1 MTPLQVAEREAEE
14 RDRSALV
21 GIVAAL
27 FAMLGLFAGGRIPSE
42 LRRRIL
48 RVLRPAESAVRR
60 LIVVLVRGIKVK
72 TAPPRPAPVGLVRA
86 GALNRPLRF
95 QLFDPRRRFSSA
107 AARPAVPVVAP
118 RIRSFEDA
126 STGPIFSFAAS
137 AAKPADK
144 AAQESDGLIAST
156 NLLRRLDAIRD
167 ALADLP
173 RQARR
178 LARATARRAKSARL
192 KLQTPLRPGAAPGY
206 RRRPSHE
213 VDHILERFQWRA
225 RRALDTS

>member
-1 MTPLQVAEREAEE
+1 MDLFQAEREAEE
-14 RDRSALV
+14 RDRSALA

-27 FAMLGLFAGGRIPSE
+27 FAMLGLAAGGRIPYE

-60 LIVVLVRGIKVK
+60 LIVVFARGLKVK
-72 TAPPRPAPVGLVRA
+72 AAPPRPAPVGLVRA
-86 GALNRPLRF
+86 KEPNRVLPF
-95 QLFDPRRRFSSA
+95 QLFDPRRRFSNA
-107 AARPAVPVVAP
+107 PPRPAAPVVAP

-126 STGPIFSFAAS
+126 SSGPIFSFAAS
-137 AAKPADK
+137 TEKPAEE
-144 AAQESDGLIAST
+144 AAQEGDGLIAWA
-156 NLLRRLDAIRD
+156 NLLRRLKAIKD

-178 LARATARRAKSARL
+178 LARATARRGKSEGL

-213 VDHILERFQWRA
+213 IDHILERFQWRA

>member
-1 MTPLQVAEREAEE
+1 MNLLQIAEREAEE

-27 FAMLGLFAGGRIPSE
+27 FAMLGLGAGGRIPQE
-42 LRRRIL
+42 LRRHIL

-60 LIVVLVRGIKVK
+60 LIVVLARGMKVK
-72 TAPPRPAPVGLVRA
+72 PAPPRSAPQGLMRA
-86 GALNRPLRF
+86 DAQNRPARF
-95 QLFDPRRRFSSA
+95 QLFDRRRRFSSA
-107 AARPAVPVVAP
+107 PPRAVVLLATP

-126 STGPIFSFAAS
+126 GSGLMLPSAVSQERAAGER
-137 AAKPADK
+137 AAD
-144 AAQESDGLIAST
+144 SDGLIPSA
-156 NLLRRLDAIRD
+156 NLLRRLEAIKG

-173 RQARR
+173 RQAKR
-178 LARATARRAKSARL
+178 LARATARRAKSERL
-192 KLQTPLRPGAAPGY
+192 KAQMPLRPGAAPGY
-206 RRRPSHE
+206 RRRPSHD